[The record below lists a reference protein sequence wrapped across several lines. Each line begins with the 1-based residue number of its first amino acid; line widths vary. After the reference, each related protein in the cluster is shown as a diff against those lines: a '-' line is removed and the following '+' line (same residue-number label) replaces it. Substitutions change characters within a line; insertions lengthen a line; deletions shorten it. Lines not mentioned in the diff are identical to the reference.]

1 MPTKFE
7 RAILDAAVSA
17 QEFHIEM
24 TGGQYL
30 WESHESFLQNYIAF
44 RFAKFDA
51 KGRFR
56 RNGYCVYIDSSPRRI
71 RKGLRNAYPGKT
83 PKSRNRF
90 DLVFWFKSK
99 DEVKAILEI
108 KRAWMKSPIE
118 SDIEKVTDFLSKAMA
133 RNIAAGYVLYYTDCR
148 SNRDTVITKRFDEI
162 AGVSGCRLVDCC
174 VKGSG
179 ADHRWGVALYRC
191 AKPS

>member
-1 MPTKFE
+1 MSTKFE

-17 QEFHIEM
+17 QEFHMDM

-56 RNGYCVYIDSSPRRI
+56 RNGYCVYIDSSPKKI
-71 RKGLRNAYPGKT
+71 REGLHKAYSGRTPMKGK
-83 PKSRNRF
+83 RF

-108 KRAWMKSPIE
+108 KRAWTKKPIE
-118 SDIEKVTDFLSKAMA
+118 CDIAKVTNFLRSAMA
-133 RNIAAGYVLYYTDCR
+133 SNVRAGYVLHYTDCR
-148 SNRDTVITKRFDEI
+148 SNRDNVITRNFEKL
-162 AGVSGCRLVDCC
+162 AGVSGCMLVDYC
-174 VKGSG
+174 VEGSG
-179 ADHRWGVALYRC
+179 EEHRWGFALYKC